1 MYNGYIFGMSLLVG
15 CAAGRSGDR
24 RAAVQYG
31 IRVSHCSDAVEILA
45 QRYDFSGNT
54 TNAYRLG
61 TYNYTID
68 YAKSK
73 FAAVWEKAY
82 SLIANCNKLLEYAE
96 KNEEVLTGKNAE
108 NDYR

>member
-24 RAAVQYG
+24 RLFSTESGFRTALNGIYVELSNNALYG
-31 IRVSHCSDAVEILA
+31 GELSVDAVEILA

-73 FAAVWEKAY
+73 FGCSVGE
-82 SLIANCNKLLEYAE
+82 SLFADCQL
-96 KNEEVLTGKNAE
+96 
-108 NDYR
+108 

>member
-1 MYNGYIFGMSLLVG
+1 M
-15 CAAGRSGDR
+15 
-24 RAAVQYG
+24 
-31 IRVSHCSDAVEILA
+31 
-45 QRYDFSGNT
+45 YDFSGNT